1 MRNHGCANDHPRLW
15 SSQVATVTGKYLR
28 MRATTSHICSK
39 TSKEIYAVTGF
50 DPARLL
56 AFWAQRA
63 DDILT
68 LAGEHLLVVAV
79 SLLFATIIGVGV
91 GLLVWNNAIGRS
103 LAVTSAAVILTIPS
117 LALLAAMIPIFG
129 LGWVPTLIGLTL
141 YSLLPIIRNTVVGL
155 REVSPAIMESAMGM
169 GMSPGR
175 VMLTVQLPMAW
186 PVILTGVRVA
196 AQLTI
201 GIAAIGAYVG
211 GPGLGQMIFQG
222 LSSLGS
228 RNALNLALT
237 GTLCVIV
244 LALIVDGLFNYVTK
258 LTTSKGLRA

>member
-1 MRNHGCANDHPRLW
+1 M
-15 SSQVATVTGKYLR
+15 S
-28 MRATTSHICSK
+28 
-39 TSKEIYAVTGF
+39 SKEHNPLVNGF
-50 DPARLL
+50 DFDGLL
-56 AFWAQRA
+56 TFWGRRS

-68 LAGEHLLVVAV
+68 LVGEHLLVVA
-79 SLLFATIIGVGV
+79 LALIFATIIGVGV

-117 LALLAAMIPIFG
+117 LALLAAMIPLFG
-129 LGWVPTLIGLTL
+129 LGWIPTLIGLTL

-155 REVSPAIMESAMGM
+155 REVAPAIMESAKGM

-186 PVILTGVRVA
+186 PVIVTGVRVA

-228 RNALNLALT
+228 KNALNYALT
-237 GTLCVIV
+237 GTLGVVVI
-244 LALIVDGLFNYVTK
+244 ALVVDGAFTYITK
-258 LTTSKGLRA
+258 YSTSKGLRA